1 MFGKARN
8 TLGYNRKWAE
18 FQPNN
23 LRECSGIVL
32 RRKGDTRCEEFAKIQ
47 DGRHYLQFYETL
59 LLYIT

>member
-32 RRKGDTRCEEFAKIQ
+32 RRKGDTRCEEFDTRVVRKS
-47 DGRHYLQFYETL
+47 REQFV
-59 LLYIT
+59 